1 MTRALRAAAAHL
13 TDAAIAAVRPETL
26 LPRRLAWQHGE
37 LLLDG
42 RPFSV
47 PVRPTGRI
55 AVVGGGKA
63 AAGMA
68 AALEPILQNRDVT
81 GLVSVPEGCGRPL
94 ARIEVRETRPT
105 AANLPTAAVVAA
117 TREMRRLLAS
127 LGSEDLAVVIVTGGG
142 SALLEE
148 PAAGVELADLIA
160 VTRFLSAAGADI
172 RELNVVRQ
180 AVSLVKAGGLARACN
195 AGRLAAVVLSD
206 VIGDPLDLIASGPCM
221 PAGSDPQ
228 AALAILRRHAALDVA
243 PRVTRHLEDAAVKT
257 TPQPATGGEWTTA
270 AGCRVSHVLL
280 GSNAT
285 AVDAASQAAH
295 ELGYDVTVRHAVA
308 EIESADAVGRR
319 LAAEAAELVAAA
331 RRDGRGRAVIEG
343 GEAVVTLPRDHGA
356 GGRNQQTVLA
366 AVEAWQPT
374 AGAWPAELLI
384 ASVGTDGEDGPT
396 DAAGGMVDRAVV
408 DRLTAS
414 GIDLARAL
422 ARCDAHPALAAAGGL
437 IVTGP
442 TGTNVADVR
451 IILADPEAARPPH
464 D

>member
-1 MTRALRAAAAHL
+1 MTRSLRAAAAHL

-26 LPRRLAWQHGE
+26 LPRRLAWQRGE

-42 RPFSV
+42 RPFTV

-55 AVVGGGKA
+55 AVIGGGKA

-68 AALEPILQNRDVT
+68 AALDAILHDGDVT
-81 GLVSVPEGCGRPL
+81 GLVSVPEGCGRPV
-94 ARIEVRETRPT
+94 ARIEIPETRPP
-105 AANLPTAAVVAA
+105 AANLPTAAVVAV
-117 TREMRRLLAS
+117 THEMRRLLAT

-148 PAAGVELADLIA
+148 PAPGVDLADLIA

-180 AVSLVKAGGLARACN
+180 AVSLVKAGGLARACT
-195 AGRLAAVVLSD
+195 AGRLVAVVLSD

-221 PAGSDPQ
+221 PAGSAPD
-228 AALAILRRHAALDVA
+228 AALAILRRHAALDAA
-243 PRVTRHLEDAAVKT
+243 PRVTRHLEEAAVTT
-257 TPQPATGGEWTTA
+257 TPQPATGGEWTTP
-270 AGCRVSHVLL
+270 AGCRVSHVLV

-285 AVDAASQAAH
+285 AVDAASRAAH
-295 ELGYDVTVRHAVA
+295 QLGYDVTIRHAGTATETA
-308 EIESADAVGRR
+308 EAVGRR
-319 LAAEAAELVAAA
+319 LATEAAGLVTAA
-331 RRDGRGRAVIEG
+331 RHDGRARAVIEG
-343 GEAVVTLPRDHGA
+343 GEAVVTLPRDHGT

-396 DAAGGMVDRAVV
+396 AAAGGLVDRAVAEQ
-408 DRLTAS
+408 LTAS
-414 GIDLARAL
+414 GIDLARAID
-422 ARCDAHPALAAAGGL
+422 RCDAYPALAAAGGL

-451 IILADPEAARPPH
+451 IILARP
-464 D
+464 